1 MRLIRLALAL
11 ATIAPALVLALP
23 SVGSAA
29 TRPAPTR
36 IVLFDGRDATPVGP
50 AVQQAGKWT
59 VYSAAPSS
67 SQAFCH
73 RRSAATAGGSGSFAG
88 TVAR

>member
-23 SVGSAA
+23 SVGS
-29 TRPAPTR
+29 
-36 IVLFDGRDATPVGP
+36 

-73 RRSAATAGGSGSFAG
+73 RRSAATAGGSGPFAG